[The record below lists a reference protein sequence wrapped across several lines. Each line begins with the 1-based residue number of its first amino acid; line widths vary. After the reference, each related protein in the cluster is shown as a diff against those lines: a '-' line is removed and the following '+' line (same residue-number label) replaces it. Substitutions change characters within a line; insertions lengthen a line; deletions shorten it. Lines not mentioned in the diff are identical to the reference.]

1 MFKIKHRLLQV
12 LIGNGATMT
21 DEFVEEPTVESQE
34 EVVPELTLEERQQA
48 LKKSR
53 WNVFMYLGI
62 AALFFAFALYPLVNT
77 SLEYKQEKIDFET
90 GYLFGAPIPGEDFS
104 DIPAEITISVN
115 DLPNDAE
122 TIEVFVVEADSC
134 SDYTLAEVHEDLAS
148 DKSEFPNWY
157 VKKAAKEGKVYE
169 EEFVLD
175 PGTYCIEVFIDG
187 AGAKD
192 VDVEIDIYPN
202 QKPSGALGVICLL
215 MSGFAFIGAQ
225 KNGKF
230 VKSLTEPKSKSVE
243 QNVLSQ
249 TSSERIS
256 AGPSGPPTAAG
267 PSGPPTAAG
276 PTGPPAPG
284 PEGPPAP
291 GPEGPPV
298 EAAAVEP
305 VPEQVPVE
313 QPVIETPAVE
323 TPTVENQDVYEDQGD
338 GWFFRKLPDGTYDQ
352 TVYTVSD
359 GQYVPYVDPNA

>member
-62 AALFFAFALYPLVNT
+62 AAIFFAFALYPMVNT
-77 SLEYKQEKIDFET
+77 SLEYEKKIDFET

-115 DLPNDAE
+115 DIPSDTE

-134 SDYTLAEVHEDLAS
+134 SDYTVADVHTDLAS
-148 DKSEFPNWY
+148 GESEFPNWY
-157 VKKAAKEGKVYE
+157 VKIEPKEGKVYE

-192 VDVEIDIYPN
+192 VDVEINIYPN

-225 KNGKF
+225 RNGKF
-230 VKSLTEPKSKSVE
+230 VKSLTEPKPESVE

-249 TSSERIS
+249 TSTERIS
-256 AGPSGPPTAAG
+256 AGPSGPPTA
-267 PSGPPTAAG
+267 G

-284 PEGPPAP
+284 PTGPPAPGPAGPPAP

-298 EAAAVEP
+298 EAAVEP

-313 QPVIETPAVE
+313 QPVIETPVLE
-323 TPTVENQDVYEDQGD
+323 TPAVVNQDVYEDQGN

>member
-1 MFKIKHRLLQV
+1 
-12 LIGNGATMT
+12 MT

-267 PSGPPTAAG
+267 RGTASAHELELVPFSTPAAAAAPRAG
-276 PTGPPAPG
+276 LPAPA
-284 PEGPPAP
+284 PETSCG
-291 GPEGPPV
+291 GCRGGGEGGRSGKRGRWTCRC
-298 EAAAVEP
+298 ECWC
-305 VPEQVPVE
+305 
-313 QPVIETPAVE
+313 
-323 TPTVENQDVYEDQGD
+323 D
-338 GWFFRKLPDGTYDQ
+338 GRK
-352 TVYTVSD
+352 
-359 GQYVPYVDPNA
+359 